1 MKTFKQF
8 REQISPSKGGAAVRG
23 SDGKIRRDIPA
34 VDLRTVDQKIDNLKN
49 QARAKFGRP

>member
-8 REQISPSKGGAAVRG
+8 REQISPSKGGVAVRG

>member
-8 REQISPSKGGAAVRG
+8 REQIAPSKGGVAVRG
-23 SDGKIRRDIPA
+23 SMENCRDIPV

-49 QARAKFGRP
+49 QARSKV